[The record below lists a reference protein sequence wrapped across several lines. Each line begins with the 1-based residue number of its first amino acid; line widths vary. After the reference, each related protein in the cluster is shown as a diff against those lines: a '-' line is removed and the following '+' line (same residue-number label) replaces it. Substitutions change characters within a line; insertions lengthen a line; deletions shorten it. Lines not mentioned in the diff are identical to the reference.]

1 MGPGGPVGPV
11 AQIGVVM
18 TLSSSVTAP
27 ILARARPWISV
38 PVVTVMDWSAMMV
51 PTNLELVPRVAELP
65 TCQNTLQGCAPLTR
79 MTLLAEAVVS
89 VDPAWKMKT
98 ALGSPLALSVRAPVS
113 PIDVVAV

>member
-1 MGPGGPVGPV
+1 
-11 AQIGVVM
+11 M

-51 PTNLELVPRVAELP
+51 PTKVEFVPSVAELP

-89 VDPAWKMKT
+89 VDPAWKIQT
-98 ALGSPLALSVRAPVS
+98 AFGSPLALRVRAPVR
-113 PIDVVAV
+113 PIDDEAV